1 MAFLKNPDTPISE
14 KSRKLRAK
22 TAATRKTHDD
32 PTRITLAYLAGEVT
46 QEGESTGEFDI
57 RAFSAARGISRRRLY
72 DVVDIMEAEGLL
84 EWVPDKRA
92 YLWRGLEGMRT
103 ACRAYLTE
111 NNPKPLLINM
121 LNPTRGT
128 GVSSLSMATQF
139 LACFYVF
146 GYFKCAHPIK
156 RRELIERIK
165 EYIGKVGLA
174 NTLGRTGRDHKREK
188 NIFRR
193 MYDVVNVFEATEFYA
208 CADAVLNEEC
218 EKSAPIQVGDVS
230 SGNGSDNMSKEDAKP
245 PVIVYTTWYHGKSD
259 AGISYGPRFTSPP
272 PPPVNDE
279 EEEEYIS
286 GCSSSSRDGSD
297 DILMSALLGSH
308 ADNFVYA
315 SAQLTEHEL
324 LFGFGNTIPY
334 AEEVLL

>member
-14 KSRKLRAK
+14 KSRKLRSR

-84 EWVPDKRA
+84 EWVPEKRA
-92 YLWRGLEGMRT
+92 YLWRGLEGMRA

-128 GVSSLSMATQF
+128 GVSSLSIATQF

-156 RRELIERIK
+156 RGQLIERIK
-165 EYIGKVGLA
+165 EYIGKFGLE
-174 NTLGRTGRDHKREK
+174 NTLGRTVRDHKREK

-193 MYDVVNVFEATEFYA
+193 VYDVVNVFVATEFYA

-218 EKSAPIQVGDVS
+218 DKSAPIQYDRVS
-230 SGNGSDNMSKEDAKP
+230 SGSDNTSKEDAKP
-245 PVIVYTTWYHGKSD
+245 PALVYTTWYHGKSD
-259 AGISYGPRFTSPP
+259 AGISHGPRFTPP
-272 PPPVNDE
+272 APVNDDE

-286 GCSSSSRDGSD
+286 GCSNSRDGSD

-315 SAQLTEHEL
+315 SAQLTEQEL